1 MVLAAFIFAVFIS
14 VLSLACLLGYIQSN
28 KSLRRDRH
36 FWAQQRELE
45 LKLQAELQAR
55 MEADSRRF
63 EEARR
68 ALLERTGDDPD
79 RSGVEHA
86 A

>member
-1 MVLAAFIFAVFIS
+1 MILAAFVFAVFIS
-14 VLSLACLLGYIQSN
+14 VLSLACLIGYIRGN
-28 KSLRRDRH
+28 KSMRRDRH

-45 LKLQAELQAR
+45 LKLQADLQAR

-63 EEARR
+63 EETRR

-79 RSGVEHA
+79 RSGVGHA